1 MKLSVIIKTA
11 NLLTLFFIFG
21 NRELTAQEN
30 VDSVIFKT
38 ILLKNN
44 KLKSAPY
51 NPSDRMSEFK
61 KGDSV
66 KVYSYSQDYYFVEV
80 NGEKGYLLSGSYF
93 RESASL
99 KEFKN
104 KINLIERDSSTVF
117 KKRRDDYL
125 TQREIEAKT
134 KCQYR
139 TNRIDPINGKS
150 LKTTEDYKIGKVHSY
165 NLSIVLSAVN
175 NSKYI
180 HFYLE
185 VDLGCSSPYR
195 SSRSKVEIKLKND
208 DLLTFYHS
216 GDINCGDDFYLMGKL
231 SSSEAN
237 RLKKSKIEMVRL
249 TGTEGH
255 QDITDINY
263 NDIFI
268 DKIKCIE

>member
-1 MKLSVIIKTA
+1 MTIS
-11 NLLTLFFIFG
+11 LLTLFFIFG
-21 NRELTAQEN
+21 NSELTAQEN

-93 RESASL
+93 KESASL
-99 KEFKN
+99 KELRN
-104 KINLIERDSSTVF
+104 KINLIEKDSLVVF
-117 KKRRDDYL
+117 KKRRDDYFD
-125 TQREIEAKT
+125 QREIEAKT

-139 TNRIDPINGKS
+139 TNRIDPIDGKT

-165 NLSIVLSAVN
+165 ELSLVLNAVN

-185 VDLGCSSPYR
+185 VDLGCSSPYRSSR

-216 GDINCGDDFYLMGKL
+216 GDINCGDDFYLIGKL
-231 SSSEAN
+231 SSSEAL

-255 QDITDINY
+255 QDITDISY